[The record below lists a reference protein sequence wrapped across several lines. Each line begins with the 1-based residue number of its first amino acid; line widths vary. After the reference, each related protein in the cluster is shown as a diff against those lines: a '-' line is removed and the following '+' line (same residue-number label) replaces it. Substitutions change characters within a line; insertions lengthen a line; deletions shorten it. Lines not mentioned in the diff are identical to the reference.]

1 MVIQYK
7 NTSPYFKTAQINFLI
22 EYLDFYENR
31 PVFADFSDEL
41 IAIDP
46 KFHQRPDFLS
56 NNLYGTPD
64 LWWTFAVR
72 NPNLIIDP
80 IYDLV
85 SGMEIFVPTRKRMFS
100 NILGS

>member
-1 MVIQYK
+1 MTIEYK
-7 NTSPYFKTAQINFLI
+7 KTSPYLNTPQINFLI
-22 EYLDFYENR
+22 QYLDFYQNR
-31 PVFADFSDEL
+31 PVRSDVSDEL
-41 IAIDP
+41 IAVDP
-46 KFHQRPDFLS
+46 KFHQRPDLLS
-56 NNLYGTPD
+56 NDLYGTPD

-85 SGMEIFVPTRKRMFS
+85 SGMEIFVPTRQRMFS